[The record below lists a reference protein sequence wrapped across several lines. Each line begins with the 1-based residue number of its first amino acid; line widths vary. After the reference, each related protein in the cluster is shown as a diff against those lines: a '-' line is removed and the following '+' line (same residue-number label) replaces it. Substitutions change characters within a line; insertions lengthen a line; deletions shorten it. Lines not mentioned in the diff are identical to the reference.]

1 MNKNLIDSV
10 AIPKEEVN
18 VSTSQISSI
27 KAFLKKFNFHTSRDW
42 YNFIDKDE
50 DIEIS
55 ISKTGI
61 VAITLRIYPEDT
73 EKAISLLDKISKKI
87 RSFISYKEFS
97 IEVSILENRKINM
110 KQFIGKE
117 IDIKEFRSMNFKV
130 APEIKMRISKSDEE
144 HIISFR
150 DSKDVY
156 RVLNIYS
163 SILNG
168 KELRDLTHTGA
179 NVTITKSVFYP
190 FS

>member
-18 VSTSQISSI
+18 VSTSQMSSI

-55 ISKTGI
+55 ISKKGI

-97 IEVSILENRKINM
+97 VEISILEKRKFDM
-110 KQFIGKE
+110 KQLIGKE
-117 IDIKEFRSMNFKV
+117 IDIKEFRSMNFKL
-130 APEIKMRISKSDEE
+130 APEIKMRISSREDE

-150 DSKDVY
+150 DGKDIS
-156 RVLNIYS
+156 RLLNIYS
-163 SILNG
+163 FILNG

-179 NVTITKSVFYP
+179 DVTITKSVF
-190 FS
+190 

>member
-1 MNKNLIDSV
+1 MNEKNLIDYV
-10 AIPKEEVN
+10 AIPKKEIN
-18 VSTSQISSI
+18 VELSQIPSI
-27 KAFLKKFNFHTSRDW
+27 KAFLKDFNFHTSRDW

-61 VAITLRIYPEDT
+61 VAITLRIYLEDT
-73 EKAISLLDKISKKI
+73 EKAIALLDKISKKI
-87 RSFISYKEFS
+87 CSFISDKEFS
-97 IEVSILENRKINM
+97 IETSILEKRKIDM

-117 IDIKEFRSMNFKV
+117 IDIKEFRSMSFKV

-150 DSKDVY
+150 DSNDIN
-156 RVLNIYS
+156 RLLNIYS
-163 SILNG
+163 SILTG

-179 NVTITKSVFYP
+179 EVMITKSVF
-190 FS
+190 

>member
-1 MNKNLIDSV
+1 MNKNLIDYV
-10 AIPKEEVN
+10 AIPNEEVD

-27 KAFLKKFNFHTSRDW
+27 KVFLRDFDFHISMYW

-73 EKAISLLDKISKKI
+73 EKAIALLDKISKKI
-87 RSFISYKEFS
+87 CSFISDKEFS
-97 IEVSILENRKINM
+97 IEIAILEKRKFDI
-110 KQFIGKE
+110 KQLIGNE
-117 IDIKEFRSMNFKV
+117 IDKKEFRSMNFKV
-130 APEIKMRISKSDEE
+130 APEIKIRISSHDEE

-150 DSKDVY
+150 DSKDVNT
-156 RVLNIYS
+156 VLNIYS
-163 SILNG
+163 LILNG

-179 NVTITKSVFYP
+179 DVTITKSP
-190 FS
+190 F

>member
-18 VSTSQISSI
+18 VSTSQMSSI

-55 ISKTGI
+55 ISKKGI

-73 EKAISLLDKISKKI
+73 EKAISLLDKISKKL
-87 RSFISYKEFS
+87 RSFISDKEFS
-97 IEVSILENRKINM
+97 IECSILEKREIDLKR
-110 KQFIGKE
+110 FIGKE
-117 IDIKEFRSMNFKV
+117 IDIREFRSMDFIV
-130 APEIKMRISKSDEE
+130 APEIKMKISSRDDG

-150 DSKDVY
+150 ESKDNN
-156 RVLNIYS
+156 RLLNIYS

-168 KELRDLTHTGA
+168 KELRDLTPSGA
-179 NVTITKSVFYP
+179 NVTITKSL
-190 FS
+190 FSPIF

>member
-1 MNKNLIDSV
+1 MNKKNLIDYVS
-10 AIPKEEVN
+10 IPKKEIN
-18 VSTSQISSI
+18 VERSQISSI
-27 KAFLKKFNFHTSRDW
+27 KAFLKDFNFHTSREW

-55 ISKTGI
+55 VSKTGI
-61 VAITLRIYPEDT
+61 VAITLRISPEDT
-73 EKAISLLDKISKKI
+73 EKSISLLDKISKKI
-87 RSFISYKEFS
+87 RSVISDKDFS
-97 IEVSILENRKINM
+97 IEISILEKRKIDM

-130 APEIKMRISKSDEE
+130 APEIKMRISSSDEE

-150 DSKDVY
+150 DSKDVN

-163 SILNG
+163 LILNG

-179 NVTITKSVFYP
+179 DVTITKSVF
-190 FS
+190 